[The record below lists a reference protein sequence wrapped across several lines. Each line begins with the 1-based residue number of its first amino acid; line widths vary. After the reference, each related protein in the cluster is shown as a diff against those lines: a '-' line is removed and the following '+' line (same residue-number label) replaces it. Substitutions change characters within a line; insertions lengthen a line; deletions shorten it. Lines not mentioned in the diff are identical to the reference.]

1 MPRKSVKT
9 MPEMAAS
16 PQPMMT
22 SSTMQ
27 AHPYSL
33 SNFLA
38 FVNNNFGM
46 LFLVGVFFV
55 AGFTV
60 GSLWTENQ
68 LGSNTATAPAAVA
81 DGAAPAEPE
90 GPTEETLK
98 QVPEVTD
105 ADHVRGNAK
114 AKITLIEYSD
124 YECPFC
130 NRFHPTMQQVMEE
143 YGDDVRWVLRDYPL
157 SFHPSAQKAAEAAE
171 CVAKIGGNDAF
182 WRYSDKLFER
192 VSTSVPNALAVTE
205 LPKVA
210 AEIGVSADRVKT
222 CIESGEMAEAVTK
235 DQTGGTAAG
244 VSGTPGTIVVTSDGK
259 YELIPGALP
268 FESVK
273 QIIDKYL

>member
-1 MPRKSVKT
+1 MPRKSLKT
-9 MPEMAAS
+9 MPEMAAT
-16 PQPMMT
+16 PQPMM
-22 SSTMQ
+22 SSPVMQ

-68 LGSNTATAPAAVA
+68 LGSKGAAAPAAVA
-81 DGAAPAEPE
+81 DGTVPAEPE

-98 QVPEVTD
+98 NVPEVTD
-105 ADHVRGNAK
+105 ADHIRGNAK

-130 NRFHPTMQQVMEE
+130 NRFHPTMTQVMEE

-171 CVAKIGGNDAF
+171 CVAKVGGNDAF
-182 WRYSDKLFER
+182 WRYSDRLFER
-192 VSTSVPNALAVTE
+192 VSTNVPNALAVDQ
-205 LPKVA
+205 LSVVA
-210 AEIGVSADRVKT
+210 GEIGVNAAQVKT
-222 CIESGEMAEAVTK
+222 CIDSGEMAEAVKK
-235 DQTGGTAAG
+235 DQEGGTAAG
-244 VSGTPGTIVVTSDGK
+244 VSGTPGTIVVSDGK

-273 QIIDKYL
+273 VIIDKYL